1 MTITLSIVSHGQ
13 GAMIRHLFAD
23 LRRLDLRDVEII
35 LTVNI
40 PEDTDWIDDDAD
52 LPVRIIRNPTP
63 LGFGANHNQA
73 FTHSTSDVFVVVNP
87 DIRLHNAGF
96 LALAGTLAAPAVG
109 ACAPLVIDADGHVQ
123 DSARRFPTLGRLL
136 RRAMAS
142 RSAPDYPTD
151 AERDVDWVAGM
162 FILFR
167 RDVYQQV
174 GGFDEGYFMY
184 LEDADICRRIHAA
197 GYRVLWSPGVSVIHD
212 AQRASRRDLRHMRWH
227 LASMLR
233 FLFLPAA
240 RTGSMQQA
248 MGPLADA
255 D

>member
-1 MTITLSIVSHGQ
+1 MIITLSVVSHGQ
-13 GAMIRHLFAD
+13 GAMIHHLFTD
-23 LRRLDLRDVEII
+23 LRRLGLRDIEII
-35 LTVNI
+35 LTLNI
-40 PEDTDWIDDDAD
+40 PEDTDWIDDGED

-73 FTHSTSDVFVVVNP
+73 FAHSTGQVFVVVNP
-87 DIRLHNAGF
+87 DIRLRDAGF
-96 LALAGTLAAPAVG
+96 LTLVSKLVAPAVG

-136 RRAMAS
+136 LRKMVS
-142 RSAPDYPTD
+142 RSEPDYPTG

-167 RDVYQQV
+167 RDVYQHV

-184 LEDADICRRIHAA
+184 LEDADICRRMHAA
-197 GYRVLWSPGVSVIHD
+197 GYEVLWSPGVSVIHD

-233 FLFLPAA
+233 FLVLPAA
-240 RTGSMQQA
+240 RTGSVRQA
-248 MGPLADA
+248 MER
-255 D
+255 